1 MGIHT
6 HYTPTW
12 TPKVHDFEESNS
24 GIQNKNI
31 TDTSTALNIFL
42 EFMNEEIINKIVFE
56 SNNYY
61 QQMIEEDVNM
71 KQNMRNL
78 GPDEFMCF
86 LGIVLL
92 MSRVKKLEIHE
103 YWSTNILIETP
114 MFAKVMKRDRFKFIM
129 RILHFRNNNEQ
140 SSDRLRKISSMTTV
154 LKEILPKNFTP
165 YQNLCI
171 DESLLLFKGRLLFK
185 QYIPSKRSRF
195 GIKMFIISDC
205 KTGYILD
212 FIIYS
217 GSTTEIT
224 SNNPELGKS
233 GQIVL
238 MLMNNYLHKGHCLY
252 VDNWYSS
259 PLLFQYL
266 HQQQVNACGTVK
278 KNRKHMI
285 KFGQKLRK
293 GDVIFYSSGPTLAI
307 KWCDKRE
314 VHMLTTIHEIS
325 MTETEKIDKITKQ
338 KVQKPTAVLE
348 YNENMGAVDKSDM
361 MLSSIKC
368 TRKAIKWYKKIF
380 FHLVDICIYNPYI
393 LYNIQKK
400 KRTTLADFQLELIEQ
415 IFEKH
420 NIINS
425 SLYNSL
431 F

>member
-1 MGIHT
+1 MAAHRKKIYTKKQLKKIALDIMEDREPEDDDAVISSGERDSNGNIQSDSEEDEVDEELYENEVNSANDFT
-6 HYTPTW
+6 WEYTPTW

-31 TDTSTALNIFL
+31 TDTSTALKIFL
-42 EFMNEEIINKIVFE
+42 EFMNEEIINKIVLE

-61 QQMIEEDVNM
+61 QQTIEKDINM

-103 YWSTNILIETP
+103 YWSTNTLIETP
-114 MFAKVMKRDRFKFIM
+114 MFAKVMKRDRFKLIK

-140 SSDRLRKISSMTTV
+140 SSDRVRKISSMTTV
-154 LKEILPKNFTP
+154 LKEIFPKNFTP

-171 DESLLLFKGRLLFK
+171 DKSLLLFKGRLLFK

-195 GIKMFIISDC
+195 RIKMFIISDC

-238 MLMNNYLHKGHCLY
+238 TLMNNYLYKGHCLY
-252 VDNWYSS
+252 IDNWYSS

-266 HQQQVNACGTVK
+266 HQQQVNACGIVK
-278 KNRKHMI
+278 KIENTCLSLVKN
-285 KFGQKLRK
+285 
-293 GDVIFYSSGPTLAI
+293 Y
-307 KWCDKRE
+307 
-314 VHMLTTIHEIS
+314 
-325 MTETEKIDKITKQ
+325 EK
-338 KVQKPTAVLE
+338 E
-348 YNENMGAVDKSDM
+348 M
-361 MLSSIKC
+361 
-368 TRKAIKWYKKIF
+368 
-380 FHLVDICIYNPYI
+380 
-393 LYNIQKK
+393 
-400 KRTTLADFQLELIEQ
+400 
-415 IFEKH
+415 
-420 NIINS
+420 
-425 SLYNSL
+425 
-431 F
+431 